1 MANFVSQFQLSDEAT
16 NLQREIQDF
25 ADTITS
31 SAIIEGQLIK
41 DVELDASQENIVTHS
56 LGRAIRGYIVTGRNA
71 NSVIYDS
78 LKANRRPD
86 RQFVVKCSADVT
98 ASFWVF

>member
-25 ADTITS
+25 ADSITS
-31 SAIIEGQLIK
+31 CEIIEGQLLTNIL
-41 DVELDASQENIVTHS
+41 LDASQDNIVTHS
-56 LGRAIRGYIVTGRNA
+56 LGRPIRGYIIVGRNA
-71 NSVIYDS
+71 NSTIFDS
-78 LKANRRPD
+78 LQANRHPE
-86 RQFVVKCSADVT
+86 RQFMVKCSADVT

>member
-25 ADTITS
+25 ADTISS

-41 DVELDASQENIVTHS
+41 NVELDASQDNIVPHS
-56 LGRAIRGYIVTGRNA
+56 LNRAIRGYIVVGRIA
-71 NSVIYDS
+71 NSMIYDS
-78 LKANRRPD
+78 LKANRHPA
-86 RQFVVKCSADVT
+86 RQFIVNCTADVT